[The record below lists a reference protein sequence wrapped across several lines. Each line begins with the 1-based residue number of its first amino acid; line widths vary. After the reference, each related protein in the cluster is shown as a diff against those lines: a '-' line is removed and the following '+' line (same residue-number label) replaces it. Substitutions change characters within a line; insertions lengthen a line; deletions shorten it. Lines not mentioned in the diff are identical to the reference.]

1 MSTVEDYPK
10 NPDYGHGRYRRRIRL
25 TSEPGQVH
33 GELEDTNHGFR
44 CTIFHDGEKV
54 TDIQSEVLRIPF
66 DTCPG
71 AVEPLRKLIGLALCD
86 DIQTLIP
93 LTDSSSNCTHLLD
106 LALLA
111 IRHSRRSV
119 AELIYDI
126 CVEDQA
132 EDNSPAAAEV
142 YANGKLLHRWQT
154 CNWEITGPDELKH
167 KVLYKGFSKWASAC
181 FTGEERE
188 AAFILQK
195 GYFVASA
202 RRYTLMLKSAKP
214 PMSIV
219 TLCSVFASVTAHRK
233 LRSLHAPP
241 TAPATSAIPQSFF
254 LNFKKLTRNAVFFL
268 PAP

>member
-132 EDNSPAAAEV
+132 DDNSPAAAEV

-202 RRYTLMLKSAKP
+202 RRYNIDAQVGQAANEHRDVMLGVCFSYSTPQIEIA
-214 PMSIV
+214 
-219 TLCSVFASVTAHRK
+219 TRTAD
-233 LRSLHAPP
+233 S
-241 TAPATSAIPQSFF
+241 
-254 LNFKKLTRNAVFFL
+254 TRDFSNTPELLLKFQEVN
-268 PAP
+268 

>member
-10 NPDYGHGRYRRRIRL
+10 NPGYGHGRYRRRIRL
-25 TSEPGQVH
+25 TSEPGLVH

-132 EDNSPAAAEV
+132 DDNSSAAAEV
-142 YANGKLLHRWQT
+142 YANGKLVHRWQT
-154 CNWEITGPDELKH
+154 CNWEITGPDDLKQ
-167 KVLYKGFSKWASAC
+167 KVLYKGFSKWAAAC

-202 RRYTLMLKSAKP
+202 RRYNIDAQVGQAANEHRDVMLGVCFSYSTPQIEVAKR
-214 PMSIV
+214 
-219 TLCSVFASVTAHRK
+219 TAD
-233 LRSLHAPP
+233 S
-241 TAPATSAIPQSFF
+241 
-254 LNFKKLTRNAVFFL
+254 TRDFSNTPDLLLKFQEVN
-268 PAP
+268 